1 MQCSAAPFASSLE
14 AGSLKETAAHSVPQ
28 YLVTQHNFD
37 LKSAGLIGSL
47 PLLSGWIGNLVGG
60 VYMDGLHLGQ
70 LGSYKFKPW
79 RFAQVRRF
87 THMTSA
93 VYGLICTW
101 ILAAGAGPGVC
112 KHRHLPSLFSPAAH
126 LADGFGARCCAQA
139 SS

>member
-1 MQCSAAPFASSLE
+1 ME

-126 LADGFGARCCAQA
+126 LADGFGARARCCAQA